1 MQMQMGTPDSGEAF
15 LLGKEITA
23 VITLILTSI
32 FYCDGLHRGKEV
44 SIRQGLDKVKLFSIS
59 LYQLCIGDIYM
70 VGTLTCVDADMLY

>member
-1 MQMQMGTPDSGEAF
+1 MQMGTADSGEAF

-23 VITLILTSI
+23 VITLILTSK

-44 SIRQGLDKVKLFSIS
+44 SIRQSLDKVKLFSIS
-59 LYQLCIGDIYM
+59 LYKLYIGDIYM